1 MRTDYSLYLSRF
13 FGSFGSWVTYLGIA
27 LFVQEKYGSQHVP
40 WTFLIQT
47 LPSFLFSNLLCRWF
61 KDYSLK
67 RTLIISHILMALGIF
82 LLFLSPGLIQIYSY
96 LIVISLIS
104 ALVLPL
110 LNEGI
115 SLWFRQ
121 DKLSE
126 VHTRLGAI
134 QSCTLI
140 FAPMTGGVLTGFF
153 GFKALFLFTAVCYLS
168 AVFFLFFLKG
178 APAAG
183 VPSAGVARE
192 GRDNHSYGLRGSAL
206 KSLFQEYL
214 KVTDNPSLK
223 RIVFI
228 WWFLMAANFLLN
240 GVEFAI
246 FKGQGLG
253 AKEIGF
259 VVGCWGIGNILSFM
273 LSSEKIK
280 TVFFNIRVSAFFLL
294 VSLSGFIY
302 LKDFT
307 MISLSFVTAGF
318 FNSLLSGKIR
328 AELQK
333 QCGNDSLGLWVFL
346 HRTTSLIQMG
356 VYGLIGLMLSKF
368 SQVSQLSLTLG
379 GFSLMAGCLVLFLGT
394 LRYSPGRVLEK
405 SFRDPK
411 GNVIP
416 NAKHHVIPNAK
427 REESE
432 ILHA

>member
-27 LFVQEKYGSQHVP
+27 LFVQEKYGSHHVP

-47 LPSFLFSNLLCRWF
+47 LPSFLFSNLLCRLI

-82 LLFLSPGLIQIYSY
+82 LLFLSPGLTQIYIY

-115 SLWFRQ
+115 SVWFRQ

-153 GFKALFLFTAVCYLS
+153 GFKALFLFTAGCYLS
-168 AVFFLFFLKG
+168 SVFFLFFLKETG
-178 APAAG
+178 RG
-183 VPSAGVARE
+183 VPSER
-192 GRDNHSYGLRGSAL
+192 RDNQPSAL
-206 KSLFQEYL
+206 RPLFQEYL

-246 FKGQGLG
+246 FKGQGLQ

-280 TVFFNIRVSAFFLL
+280 TVFFNMRVSAFFLL

-333 QCGNDSLGLWVFL
+333 QCQNDSLGLWVFL

-356 VYGLIGLMLSKF
+356 VYGLMGLMLSNF
-368 SQVSQLSLTLG
+368 SLNLV

-394 LRYSPGRVLEK
+394 LRYNPSPPFQDVQE
-405 SFRDPK
+405 SDFRT
-411 GNVIP
+411 
-416 NAKHHVIPNAK
+416 A
-427 REESE
+427 
-432 ILHA
+432 

>member
-1 MRTDYSLYLSRF
+1 MKTDYSLYLSRF

-27 LFVQEKYGSQHVP
+27 LFVQEKYGSHHVP

-47 LPSFLFSNLLCRWF
+47 LPSFLFSNLLCRLI
-61 KDYSLK
+61 KDCSLK
-67 RTLIISHILMALGIF
+67 RTLIVSHLLMALGIF
-82 LLFLSPGLIQIYSY
+82 LLFLSPGLVQIYIY
-96 LIVISLIS
+96 LIAISLIS

-115 SLWFRQ
+115 SLWFRD

-140 FAPMTGGVLTGFF
+140 FAPMTGGVLTVFF
-153 GFKALFLFTAVCYLS
+153 GYNALFLFTAVCYLS

-178 APAAG
+178 AAYRGAH
-183 VPSAGVARE
+183 E
-192 GRDNHSYGLRGSAL
+192 EKDNQRSAL
-206 KSLFQEYL
+206 NSSLFQEYL
-214 KVTDNPSLK
+214 KVADNPSLK

-240 GVEFAI
+240 GIEFAI

-294 VSLSGFIY
+294 MSLSAFIY

-307 MISLSFVTAGF
+307 MISLSFVMAGF

-328 AELQK
+328 AEIQK
-333 QCGNDSLGLWVFL
+333 QHGAAARRAAARRNDSLGLWVFL

-356 VYGLIGLMLSKF
+356 VYGLVGLMLSQ
-368 SQVSQLSLTLG
+368 SSVNLG
-379 GFSLMAGCLVLFLGT
+379 GFSLMAGCLILFLGT
-394 LRYSPGRVLEK
+394 FGYSLRLE
-405 SFRDPK
+405 RE
-411 GNVIP
+411 
-416 NAKHHVIPNAK
+416 NACFEGVQFTKP
-427 REESE
+427 
-432 ILHA
+432 